1 MIVFLHGHLLDGSGS
16 NLWTRS
22 VVEVLCRQ
30 GETVHLA
37 LQ

>member
-1 MIVFLHGHLLDGSGS
+1 MIVFLHGYLLDGSSS
-16 NLWTRS
+16 NLWPRS
-22 VVEVLCRQ
+22 VVESLCRQ